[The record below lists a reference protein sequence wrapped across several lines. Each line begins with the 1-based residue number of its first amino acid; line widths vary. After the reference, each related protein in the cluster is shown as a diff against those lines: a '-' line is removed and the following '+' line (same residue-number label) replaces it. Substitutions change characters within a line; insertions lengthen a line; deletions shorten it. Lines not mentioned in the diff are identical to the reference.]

1 MEARSGFLKPLKFL
15 GLGGGDGA
23 EVSNGGASIKD
34 RRAKRHDLTGA
45 RINLLVDSN
54 LYILHLK
61 DLSALGL
68 CGLTDAPLAPEQT
81 VIAHL
86 AEYDQVPIQ
95 IRWIRRTLIGASFFE
110 RLPDERLERV
120 LRIHGKGKKRS

>member
-1 MEARSGFLKPLKFL
+1 MLKFF
-15 GLGGGDGA
+15 GRGGGGA
-23 EVSNGGASIKD
+23 GSAPAATSMKD

-45 RINLLVDSN
+45 KINLLVESN

-61 DLSALGL
+61 DMSALGL
-68 CGLTDAPLAPEQT
+68 CGMTDAPLAPEQT

-86 AEYDQVPIQ
+86 AEYEQVPLQ

-110 RLPDERLERV
+110 RLSDERMEHL
-120 LRIHGKGKKRS
+120 LRIHGRGKKAS

>member
-1 MEARSGFLKPLKFL
+1 MDAPRGFLKSLGFL
-15 GLGGGDGA
+15 GRGDGDA
-23 EVSNGGASIKD
+23 VVAPVAGTIQD
-34 RRAKRHDLTGA
+34 RKAKRHDMTGA
-45 RINLLVDSN
+45 KMNLLVDAN

-81 VIAHL
+81 VILYVTPH
-86 AEYDQVPIQ
+86 DTVPLH

-110 RLPDERLERV
+110 RLSDETMQRL
-120 LRIHGKGKKRS
+120 LRLHGRNRKQH

>member
-1 MEARSGFLKPLKFL
+1 MEARGGFLRPLRFL
-15 GLGGGDGA
+15 GLGGGGGA
-23 EVSNGGASIKD
+23 EDPIAASIKD
-34 RRAKRHDLTGA
+34 RKAKRHDLTGA
-45 RINLLVDSN
+45 KIKLLVDSN

-68 CGLTDAPLAPEQT
+68 CGMTDAPLAPEQT

-86 AEYDQVPIQ
+86 AEYEQAPLQ

-110 RLPDERLERV
+110 RLSDERMERL
-120 LRIHGKGKKRS
+120 LRIHGRRRKAG

>member
-1 MEARSGFLKPLKFL
+1 MLKLF
-15 GLGGGDGA
+15 GRGGGDGGSA
-23 EVSNGGASIKD
+23 PAAASMKD

-45 RINLLVDSN
+45 KINLLVDSN

-68 CGLTDAPLAPEQT
+68 CGMTDAPLAPEQT

-86 AEYDQVPIQ
+86 AEYQQVPIQ

-110 RLPDERLERV
+110 RLSDERMEHL
-120 LRIHGKGKKRS
+120 LRIHGRGKKAS